1 MDKLALIKE
10 LRRDEGV
17 KYVLYYDTVGIPTTG
32 VGHNLKAKPLPTG
45 WRYPLDD
52 AQVDEL
58 LSADIDNVLK
68 ELDKYVPWW
77 KDVSEKRQRVLANM
91 CFNLGGAGL
100 AGFKNTL
107 GTIKAGKYNEAAA
120 GMLKS
125 KWAKQVKGR
134 AVRLAQM
141 MREG

>member
-1 MDKLALIKE
+1 MDKVALIKE

-17 KYVLYYDTVGIPTTG
+17 EYKLYYDTVGIPTTG
-32 VGHNLKAKPLPTG
+32 VGHNLKAKPLPKG
-45 WRYPLDD
+45 WKFPLTD

-58 LSADIDNVLK
+58 LSSDIDNVLK

-77 KDVSEKRQRVLANM
+77 RDVSEKRQRVLANM

-100 AGFKNTL
+100 ASFKNTL
-107 GTIKAGKYNEAAA
+107 GMIKSGKYNEAAA
-120 GMLKS
+120 GMLQS
-125 KWAKQVKGR
+125 KWAKQVKDR

-141 MREG
+141 VKEG

>member
-45 WRYPLDD
+45 WKYPLND

-77 KDVSEKRQRVLANM
+77 KDVSENRQRVLANM

-107 GTIKAGKYNEAAA
+107 GMIKAGKYNEAAA
-120 GMLKS
+120 GMLQS

-141 MREG
+141 MKEG